1 MGLKWQV
8 YVVIH
13 NDITVVGNLQRRWA
27 QVSRENI
34 RDYHRNL
41 LVQQAIICNKG
52 TPGGCDHE
60 ILMLELVKPF

>member
-1 MGLKWQV
+1 MGLKRQV

-34 RDYHRNL
+34 GDYLRNL
-41 LVQQAIICNKG
+41 LVQPAIIWTEG
-52 TPGGCDHE
+52 TLRE
-60 ILMLELVKPF
+60 KVFSRT